1 MKTTVKIKQVF
12 RNVKKQMFLIENL
25 FNDIEIENEKEYV
38 AEFKEIKFKRT
49 IRQNRLMWG
58 LIKEI
63 ASHENM
69 QQDEME
75 IYISALE
82 QANVKSTYLLAPEE
96 AEDILRKNFRA
107 VKVVRPEEFKG
118 RKMYVYKCFLGSSKL
133 NTKEMTILLD
143 IIKYW
148 AEELGIQTDEKY
160 FTG

>member
-1 MKTTVKIKQVF
+1 MGLAV
-12 RNVKKQMFLIENL
+12 LP
-25 FNDIEIENEKEYV
+25 
-38 AEFKEIKFKRT
+38 A
-49 IRQNRLMWG
+49 RLA
-58 LIKEI
+58 KEI
-63 ASHENM
+63 AMLEDAMINGENLWR
-69 QQDEME
+69 
-75 IYISALE
+75 I
-82 QANVKSTYLLAPEE
+82 PELTHHAKW